1 MFELGGLEIL
11 VIGIVALIVL
21 GPDKLPEVAL
31 KASRGFNRLKR
42 GWIGI
47 QRQIF
52 TEIAFKEEDEKLN
65 KQSAKDETN
74 K

>member
-1 MFELGGLEIL
+1 MFEIGGIEIL

-21 GPDKLPEVAL
+21 GPDKFPELAL
-31 KASRGFNRLKR
+31 KTARSFNQLRR
-42 GWIGI
+42 GWTEF

-52 TEIAFKEEDEKLN
+52 TEIAFKEEHEKLN
-65 KQSAKDETN
+65 KQAAKNETD